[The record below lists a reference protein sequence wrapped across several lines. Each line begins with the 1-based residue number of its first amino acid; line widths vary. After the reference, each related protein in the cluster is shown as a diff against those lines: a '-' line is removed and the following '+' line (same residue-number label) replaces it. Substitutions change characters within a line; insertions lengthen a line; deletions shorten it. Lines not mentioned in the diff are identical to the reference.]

1 MSWLPIQSL
10 EHFLKAQ
17 QRIYSQGQKAFDA
30 YIEEYGRYSDRR
42 DTLTK
47 MIGAK
52 NEEAPATDEEISNEV
67 VNLLIGATDPNVIIL
82 TWLLWQMAQRPEWQT
97 AIRQELIANQV
108 EFVDGVPTMKQI
120 SSLSILDSVILESMR
135 LHPVQAVG
143 LPRIANSDESTIGGV
158 RIPKG
163 VCI

>member
-1 MSWLPIQSL
+1 MQSFQ
-10 EHFLKAQ
+10 HFLKTQ
-17 QRIYSQGQKAFDA
+17 QRVYSYGQKAFNA

-47 MIGAK
+47 MIGGK
-52 NEEAPATDEEISNEV
+52 NEKAPSTDEEISNEV
-67 VNLLIGATDPNVIIL
+67 VNLLIGATDPNVIVL
-82 TWLLWQMAQRPEWQT
+82 TWLLWQMAQFLEWQT

-108 EFVDGVPTMKQI
+108 EFRDGVPTMKQI
-120 SSLSILDSVILESMR
+120 SSLSILDSVVLESMR
-135 LHPVQAVG
+135 LYPTHAVG

-158 RIPKG
+158 QIPKG